1 MMLALVI
8 SVVLLIIGE
17 IALTIRK
24 DKKERKTLA
33 CVVDLLWTGVW
44 LTISDLLDERLG
56 ISNFLLSVALS
67 LIWALP
73 LYVLERMVARCLRG
87 EPFKKYYIRTENKEN
102 GMKTN
107 FFILVAVFV
116 AQLVPQGTWAQ
127 DIDDMLSMSQNIPLV
142 SGCYRLDSICTTQK
156 DGTPYGKS
164 LLHYGADGM
173 LTREEHWQYDG
184 RTYQLCLVRETTEY
198 DAATG
203 LPQVSV
209 SSQPDETG
217 QLRQVLMEVVKS
229 YVGQEPEK
237 ADLYQWSQDGWRMYG
252 KVHADFDAD
261 GKKVAE
267 LMDFTAYGVT
277 YRQFTSHEYDSHG
290 SVSRSVSAL
299 LRSGHTLYSS
309 ETNYENQYD
318 DADNLLE
325 VLAVPEGGET
335 LVSRYYWSGGATTA
349 VPMPVRPSAGADGY
363 FDLQGRHHGGR
374 PSAHGLYIV
383 GGRKVKY

>member
-1 MMLALVI
+1 
-8 SVVLLIIGE
+8 
-17 IALTIRK
+17 
-24 DKKERKTLA
+24 
-33 CVVDLLWTGVW
+33 
-44 LTISDLLDERLG
+44 
-56 ISNFLLSVALS
+56 
-67 LIWALP
+67 
-73 LYVLERMVARCLRG
+73 
-87 EPFKKYYIRTENKEN
+87 
-102 GMKTN
+102 MKTK
-107 FFILVAVFV
+107 FLILA
-116 AQLVPQGTWAQ
+116 ALLTTQLAPVTATAQ
-127 DIDDMLSMSQNIPLV
+127 DVDALLARENIPTV
-142 SGCYRLDSICTTQK
+142 SDAYRLDSICTMQR

-164 LLHYGADGM
+164 LLHYDADGM
-173 LTREEHWQYDG
+173 LTRGEHWLYDG
-184 RTYQLCLVRETTEY
+184 KTYRLCLVRETTEY

-217 QLRQVLMEVVKS
+217 QLRQVQMEVVKS
-229 YVGQEPEK
+229 YVGQEPET

-252 KVHADFDAD
+252 EVHADFDSD

-299 LRSGHTLYSS
+299 LRSGQTLYSS
-309 ETNYENQYD
+309 ETNYENRYD

-325 VLAVPEGGET
+325 VLSVPEGGET
-335 LVSRYYWSGGATTA
+335 LVLRYYWSGGTTTA
-349 VPMPVRPSAGADGY
+349 VPMPVRPSASADGY